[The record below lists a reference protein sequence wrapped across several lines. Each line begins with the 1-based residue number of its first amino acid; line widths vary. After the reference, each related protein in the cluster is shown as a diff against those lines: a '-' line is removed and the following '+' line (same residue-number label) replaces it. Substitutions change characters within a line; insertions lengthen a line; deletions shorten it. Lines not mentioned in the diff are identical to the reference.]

1 VEIAGRAGTGWGG
14 VGRSGNG
21 GFDEIRSTA
30 QYDEDERVILETMGL
45 APESGEGGGGLTA
58 YIVHHLT
65 HNTATVAGDAGFHL
79 DSWAIALALGLLACF
94 WMWSFARK
102 ATSGVPSKGQAFV
115 ELVVEFVD
123 SQVKDTFHGDRRFIA
138 PLALTI
144 FVWVIFMNTMDLLP
158 LDIPSAAITA
168 VAGEE
173 AAHHSFLRMVPTA
186 DVNTTFAMSFT
197 VFFLIIFYSIKVKG
211 GWGFTK
217 ELFTAPFHAEGA
229 VAKIILAVPN
239 LFLNLVEYLSK
250 PVSLGMR
257 LFGNMYAGELV
268 FMLIAGLF
276 MSWVT
281 FLPGV
286 VFQSVWAIFHI
297 LIILLQ
303 AFIFMVL
310 TVVYLAMAHEH
321 H

>member
-1 VEIAGRAGTGWGG
+1 M
-14 VGRSGNG
+14 
-21 GFDEIRSTA
+21 
-30 QYDEDERVILETMGL
+30 ILEGL
-45 APESGEGGGGLTA
+45 LKVLEPEGGESGGGLTG

-65 HNTATVAGDAGFHL
+65 HNVIQLGGQKFHL

-94 WMWSFARK
+94 LLWTQARK
-102 ATSGVPSKGQAFV
+102 ATSGVPGKAQAFV

-144 FVWVIFMNTMDLLP
+144 FVWVVFMNTMDLLP
-158 LDIPSAAITA
+158 LDLPSGVVTA

-173 AAHHSFLRMVPTA
+173 TAHHTFLRMVPTA
-186 DVNTTFAMSFT
+186 DVNTTFAMSIT
-197 VFFLIIFYSIKVKG
+197 VFLLIIFYSIKAKG

-217 ELFTAPFHAEGA
+217 ELFTAPFHAHGT

-276 MSWVT
+276 MSWIT
-281 FLPGV
+281 FVPGV
-286 VFQSVWAIFHI
+286 IFNSVWAIFHI

>member
-1 VEIAGRAGTGWGG
+1 M
-14 VGRSGNG
+14 S
-21 GFDEIRSTA
+21 
-30 QYDEDERVILETMGL
+30 LE
-45 APESGEGGGGLTA
+45 PKGEGGGLTE

-65 HNTATVAGDAGFHL
+65 HNKIELFGSTFHL
-79 DSWAIALALGLLACF
+79 DSWLVALVVGLLACF
-94 WMWSFARK
+94 WLRHYARR

-115 ELVVEFVD
+115 EMVVEFVD
-123 SQVKDTFHGDRRFIA
+123 NQVKDSFHGDRRFIA

-144 FVWVIFMNTMDLLP
+144 FVWVLFMNAMDLLP
-158 LDIPSAAITA
+158 LDIPSATIHN
-168 VAGEE
+168 VAGAE
-173 AAHHSFLRMVPTA
+173 AAHHSYLRWVPTA
-186 DVNTTFAMSFT
+186 DINTTFAMSIT
-197 VFFLIIFYSIKVKG
+197 VFLLIIFYSIKAKG
-211 GWGFTK
+211 VGGFTK
-217 ELFTAPFHAEGA
+217 ELFTAPFHAENPI
-229 VAKIILAVPN
+229 AKVVLALPN

-276 MSWVT
+276 ASWVT
-281 FLPGV
+281 FVPGV
-286 VFQSVWAIFHI
+286 LLNAGWAIFHI
-297 LIILLQ
+297 LIIVLQ

>member
-1 VEIAGRAGTGWGG
+1 M
-14 VGRSGNG
+14 S
-21 GFDEIRSTA
+21 
-30 QYDEDERVILETMGL
+30 
-45 APESGEGGGGLTA
+45 PEKSSGGLTE

-65 HNTATVAGDAGFHL
+65 HNTIQVAGGGFHI
-79 DSWAIALALGLLACF
+79 DSWLIALIVGLLGCF
-94 WMWSFARK
+94 LLWTQARK
-102 ATSGVPSKGQAFV
+102 ATAGVPSKAQAFV

-123 SQVKDTFHGDRRFIA
+123 GQVKDTFHGDRRFIA

-144 FVWVIFMNTMDLLP
+144 FVWVVFMNAMDLLP
-158 LDIPSAAITA
+158 LDIANAAITDI
-168 VAGEE
+168 AGPET
-173 AAHHSFLRMVPTA
+173 AHHTFLRMVPTA
-186 DVNTTFAMSFT
+186 DVNTTFALSIT
-197 VFFLIIFYSIKVKG
+197 VFFMIIYYSIKAKG

-217 ELFTAPFHAEGA
+217 ELFTAPFHAHNPI
-229 VAKIILAVPN
+229 AKIALAIPN

-276 MSWVT
+276 ASWIT
-281 FLPGV
+281 FIPGV
-286 VFQSVWAIFHI
+286 IFNTAWAIFHI

-310 TVVYLAMAHEH
+310 TVVYISMAHEH

>member
-1 VEIAGRAGTGWGG
+1 MSAEQ
-14 VGRSGNG
+14 S
-21 GFDEIRSTA
+21 S
-30 QYDEDERVILETMGL
+30 
-45 APESGEGGGGLTA
+45 GGLTE

-65 HNTATVAGDAGFHL
+65 HNTAEVAGYTFHV
-79 DSWAIALALGLLACF
+79 DSWVIALALGLLACF
-94 WMWSFARK
+94 LLWTQARK
-102 ATSGVPSKGQAFV
+102 ATAGVPSKPQAFV
-115 ELVVEFVD
+115 EMVVEFVD

-144 FVWVIFMNTMDLLP
+144 FVWVAFMNAMDLLP
-158 LDIPSAAITA
+158 LDLPGRLVAW

-173 AAHHSFLRMVPTA
+173 VAHHTYLRVVPTA
-186 DVNTTFAMSFT
+186 DINTTFGMSIT
-197 VFFLIIFYSIKVKG
+197 VFLLIIFYSIKAKG

-217 ELFTAPFHAEGA
+217 ELFTAPFHAHNPIA
-229 VAKIILAVPN
+229 RLVLAPAN
-239 LFLNLVEYLSK
+239 LFLNVVEYLSK

-257 LFGNMYAGELV
+257 LFGNMYAGELL

-276 MSWVT
+276 ASWIT

-286 VFQSVWAIFHI
+286 IFNSVWAIFHI

>member
-1 VEIAGRAGTGWGG
+1 MWKIAHAELATMP
-14 VGRSGNG
+14 NG
-21 GFDEIRSTA
+21 K
-30 QYDEDERVILETMGL
+30 VIHDMNR
-45 APESGEGGGGLTA
+45 P
-58 YIVHHLT
+58 
-65 HNTATVAGDAGFHL
+65 
-79 DSWAIALALGLLACF
+79 AI
-94 WMWSFARK
+94 S
-102 ATSGVPSKGQAFV
+102 
-115 ELVVEFVD
+115 
-123 SQVKDTFHGDRRFIA
+123 
-138 PLALTI
+138 
-144 FVWVIFMNTMDLLP
+144 MNTMDLLP
-158 LDIPSAAITA
+158 LDRPSAVITA

-173 AAHHSFLRMVPTA
+173 AAHHTYLRWVPTA
-186 DVNTTFAMSFT
+186 DVNTTFAMSIT
-197 VFFLIIFYSIKVKG
+197 VFFLIIFYSIKAKG

-217 ELFTAPFHAEGA
+217 ELFTAPFHAHGT
-229 VAKIILAVPN
+229 VAKVILAGPN

-281 FLPGV
+281 FVPGV
-286 VFQSVWAIFHI
+286 IFNSVWAIFHI

>member
-1 VEIAGRAGTGWGG
+1 VSAEPSGG
-14 VGRSGNG
+14 GS
-21 GFDEIRSTA
+21 
-30 QYDEDERVILETMGL
+30 
-45 APESGEGGGGLTA
+45 GGGLTE

-65 HNTATVAGDAGFHL
+65 HNTAQVAGSGFHV
-79 DSWAIALALGLLACF
+79 DSWVIALAVGLLGCF
-94 WMWSFARK
+94 LLWSQARK
-102 ATSGVPSKGQAFV
+102 ATAGVPSKPQAFV

-123 SQVKDTFHGDRRFIA
+123 SQVKDAFHGDRRFIA

-144 FVWVIFMNTMDLLP
+144 FVWVVFMNAMDLLP
-158 LDIPSAAITA
+158 LDLPSAVIQA

-173 AAHHSFLRMVPTA
+173 TAHHTYLRIVPTA
-186 DVNTTFAMSFT
+186 DINTTFGMSIV
-197 VFFLIIFYSIKVKG
+197 VFLLIIFYSIKAKG

-217 ELFTAPFHAEGA
+217 ELFTAPFHAGNPI
-229 VAKIILAVPN
+229 AKVVLAPFN
-239 LFLNLVEYLSK
+239 FFLNLVEYLSK

-257 LFGNMYAGELV
+257 LFGNMYAGELL

-276 MSWVT
+276 ASWVT
-281 FLPGV
+281 FVPGV
-286 VFQSVWAIFHI
+286 FLNAGWAIFHI

>member
-1 VEIAGRAGTGWGG
+1 MSAEEK
-14 VGRSGNG
+14 S
-21 GFDEIRSTA
+21 
-30 QYDEDERVILETMGL
+30 
-45 APESGEGGGGLTA
+45 GGLTE

-65 HNTATVAGDAGFHL
+65 HNTTQVAGVRFHL
-79 DSWAIALALGLLACF
+79 DSWVISLALGLLACLLL
-94 WMWSFARK
+94 WSQARK
-102 ATSGVPSKGQAFV
+102 ATAGVPSKAQAFV

-144 FVWVIFMNTMDLLP
+144 FVWVAFMNTMDLLP
-158 LDIPSAAITA
+158 LDLPGWIITQ
-168 VAGEE
+168 VAGHEV
-173 AAHHSFLRMVPTA
+173 AHHTYSRMVPTA
-186 DVNTTFAMSFT
+186 DINTTFGMSIT
-197 VFFLIIFYSIKVKG
+197 VFLLIIFYSIKSKG

-217 ELFTAPFHAEGA
+217 ELFTAPFHANGTF
-229 VAKIILAVPN
+229 AKIVLAGPN
-239 LFLNLVEYLSK
+239 FFLNLVEYLSK

-257 LFGNMYAGELV
+257 LFGNMYAGELI

-276 MSWVT
+276 ASVYT
-281 FLPGV
+281 FVPGV
-286 VFQSVWAIFHI
+286 IFNTGWAIFHI

-310 TVVYLAMAHEH
+310 TVVYIAMAHEH

>member
-1 VEIAGRAGTGWGG
+1 MSEP
-14 VGRSGNG
+14 S
-21 GFDEIRSTA
+21 DK
-30 QYDEDERVILETMGL
+30 
-45 APESGEGGGGLTA
+45 GGLTE

-65 HNTATVAGDAGFHL
+65 HNTTQVFGSTFHV
-79 DSWAIALALGLLACF
+79 DSWVVGLLVGLLGCF
-94 WMWSFARK
+94 LLWSQARK
-102 ATSGVPSKGQAFV
+102 ATSGVPSKPQAFV
-115 ELVVEFVD
+115 EMVVEFVD

-144 FVWVIFMNTMDLLP
+144 FVWVVFMNTMDLLP
-158 LDIPSAAITA
+158 LDIPSAAVQA

-173 AAHHSFLRMVPTA
+173 AAHHTYLRWVPTA
-186 DVNTTFAMSFT
+186 DVNTTFAMSIT
-197 VFFLIIFYSIKVKG
+197 VFLLIIFYSIKAKG

-217 ELFTAPFHAEGA
+217 ELFTAPFHAHGT
-229 VAKIILAVPN
+229 VAKIVLAIPN
-239 LFLNLVEYLSK
+239 LFLNVVEYLSK

-276 MSWVT
+276 ASWLT
-281 FLPGV
+281 FVPGV
-286 VFQSVWAIFHI
+286 IFNSMWAIFHI

>member
-1 VEIAGRAGTGWGG
+1 V
-14 VGRSGNG
+14 
-21 GFDEIRSTA
+21 TA
-30 QYDEDERVILETMGL
+30 ET
-45 APESGEGGGGLTA
+45 SGGGLTE

-65 HNTATVAGDAGFHL
+65 QNTIQVAGHDFHIDTWL
-79 DSWAIALALGLLACF
+79 VALIVGLLGCF
-94 WMWSFARK
+94 LLWTQARK
-102 ATSGVPSKGQAFV
+102 ATSGVPSKAQAFV

-123 SQVKDTFHGDRRFIA
+123 GQVKDTFHGDRRFIA

-144 FVWVIFMNTMDLLP
+144 FVWTVFMNAMDLLP
-158 LDIPSAAITA
+158 LDLANAAVTNI
-168 VAGEE
+168 AGPEV
-173 AAHHSFLRMVPTA
+173 AHHTYLRMVPTA
-186 DVNTTFAMSFT
+186 DVNTTFAMSIT
-197 VFFLIIFYSIKVKG
+197 VFFMIIYYSIKAKG

-217 ELFTAPFHAEGA
+217 ELFTAPFHAHNPI
-229 VAKIILAVPN
+229 AKIALAIPN

-276 MSWVT
+276 ASWVT
-281 FLPGV
+281 FIPGV
-286 VFQSVWAIFHI
+286 IFNSAWAIFHI

-310 TVVYLAMAHEH
+310 TVVYIAMAHEH

>member
-1 VEIAGRAGTGWGG
+1 M
-14 VGRSGNG
+14 S
-21 GFDEIRSTA
+21 DEA
-30 QYDEDERVILETMGL
+30 EK
-45 APESGEGGGGLTA
+45 AGGLTQ
-58 YIVHHLT
+58 YIEHHLT
-65 HNTATVAGDAGFHL
+65 HNSTMLQGGSFHW
-79 DSWAIALALGLLACF
+79 DTWAISLILGLVFVLWF
-94 WMWSFARK
+94 GIMARK

-115 ELVVEFVD
+115 EMVVEFVETN
-123 SQVKDTFHGDRRFIA
+123 VKDVFHGDRRFIA

-144 FVWVIFMNTMDLLP
+144 FVWVVFMNAMDLLP
-158 LDIPSAAITA
+158 LDLPSATVQA

-173 AAHHSFLRMVPTA
+173 AAHHTYLRWVPTA
-186 DVNTTFAMSFT
+186 DINTTFAMSIT
-197 VFFLIIFYSIKVKG
+197 VFLLIIFYSIKAKG

-217 ELFTAPFHAEGA
+217 ELFTAPFHAHGT
-229 VAKIILAVPN
+229 VAKIILAIPN

-276 MSWVT
+276 ASWVT
-281 FLPGV
+281 FVPGV
-286 VFQSVWAIFHI
+286 IFNSVWAIFHI

>member
-1 VEIAGRAGTGWGG
+1 MSSEEGAEAGG
-14 VGRSGNG
+14 VG
-21 GFDEIRSTA
+21 
-30 QYDEDERVILETMGL
+30 
-45 APESGEGGGGLTA
+45 LTE
-58 YIVHHLT
+58 YIQHHLH
-65 HNTATVAGDAGFHL
+65 HNVQQIAGYDVHL
-79 DSWAIALALGLLACF
+79 DSLLIAFGTGLLVLAWF
-94 WMWSFARK
+94 WSVARK
-102 ATSGVPSKGQAFV
+102 ATSGVPSKTQAFV
-115 ELVVEFVD
+115 ELAIEFVD
-123 SQVKDTFHGDRRFIA
+123 GQVKDTFTGDRRFIA

-144 FVWVIFMNTMDLLP
+144 FVWVFFMNAMDLLP
-158 LDIPSAAITA
+158 LDLPAGVVTA

-173 AAHHSFLRMVPTA
+173 AAHHTYLRWVPTA
-186 DVNTTFAMSFT
+186 DVNTTFALSIT
-197 VFFLIIFYSIKVKG
+197 VFFLIIFYSIKAKG

-217 ELFTAPFHAEGA
+217 ELFTAPFHADGA
-229 VAKIILAVPN
+229 FAKVVLAIPN

-276 MSWVT
+276 MSWIT
-281 FLPGV
+281 FPFGLV
-286 VFQSVWAIFHI
+286 ANSVWAIFHI

>member
-1 VEIAGRAGTGWGG
+1 MSEP
-14 VGRSGNG
+14 SGK
-21 GFDEIRSTA
+21 
-30 QYDEDERVILETMGL
+30 
-45 APESGEGGGGLTA
+45 GGLTE

-65 HNTATVAGDAGFHL
+65 HNTTEVFGSTFHV
-79 DSWAIALALGLLACF
+79 DSWVVGLLVGLLGCF
-94 WMWSFARK
+94 LLWSQARK
-102 ATSGVPSKGQAFV
+102 ATSGVPSKPQAFV

-144 FVWVIFMNTMDLLP
+144 FVWVVFMNTMDLLP
-158 LDIPSAAITA
+158 LDIPSAAVQA

-173 AAHHSFLRMVPTA
+173 AAHHTYLRWVPTA
-186 DVNTTFAMSFT
+186 DVNTTFAMSIT
-197 VFFLIIFYSIKVKG
+197 VFLLIIFYSIKAKG

-217 ELFTAPFHAEGA
+217 ELFTAPFHAHNPI
-229 VAKIILAVPN
+229 AKVVLALPN
-239 LFLNLVEYLSK
+239 LFLNVVEYLSK

-276 MSWVT
+276 ASWLT
-281 FLPGV
+281 FVPGV
-286 VFQSVWAIFHI
+286 IFNSVWAIFHI

>member
-1 VEIAGRAGTGWGG
+1 MSAEP
-14 VGRSGNG
+14 SG
-21 GFDEIRSTA
+21 
-30 QYDEDERVILETMGL
+30 
-45 APESGEGGGGLTA
+45 SGSGGGLTE

-65 HNTATVAGDAGFHL
+65 HNTAQVAGNTFHV
-79 DSWAIALALGLLACF
+79 DSWIVALGVGLLGCLLL
-94 WMWSFARK
+94 WSQARK
-102 ATSGVPSKGQAFV
+102 ATSGVPSKAQAFV

-123 SQVKDTFHGDRRFIA
+123 SQVKDAFHGDRRFIA

-144 FVWVIFMNTMDLLP
+144 FVWVVFMNAMDLLP
-158 LDIPSAAITA
+158 LDLPAAAIQA

-173 AAHHSFLRMVPTA
+173 AAHHTYLRVVPTA
-186 DVNTTFAMSFT
+186 DINTTFGMSIV
-197 VFFLIIFYSIKVKG
+197 VFLLIIFYSIKAKG

-217 ELFTAPFHAEGA
+217 ELFTAPFHAEGTF
-229 VAKIILAVPN
+229 AKIVLALPN
-239 LFLNLVEYLSK
+239 LFLNIVEYLSK

-276 MSWVT
+276 ASWVT
-281 FLPGV
+281 FVPGV
-286 VFQSVWAIFHI
+286 FLNAGWAIFHI